1 MFARLCDVLCP
12 NRFRVFSVVRRP
24 QACVPD
30 TWSYSCCSCYA
41 CSCSVAACSCSVC
54 CSPGGRFVYDL
65 QTVPQGLWEAV
76 VLAKKT
82 AQNSAGS
89 AGDSAV
95 AESENIDNEDKQGG
109 SPWTRGLL
117 VRSSHDSHLIN
128 PQHAE
133 HDLFSDLIYP

>member
-41 CSCSVAACSCSVC
+41 CSCSVAACSCSVY

-65 QTVPQGLWEAV
+65 QTVPV
-76 VLAKKT
+76 MPHLAKMT
-82 AQNSAGS
+82 AQNS

-95 AESENIDNEDKQGG
+95 AENENIDNENKQGD

-133 HDLFSDLIYP
+133 HNLFSDLIYP